1 MKKLFSV
8 VCPCLLFLFVM
19 AVVTQNACKP
29 APSGEMPITTKSKEA
44 RKLFVEGRDQL
55 EFYHIDK
62 ANDLFKRALALDP
75 DFALA
80 QLYHGASAVDT
91 ADLQAGLAKA
101 VTLASGASEGERKL
115 IAWVQAGNLENDAT
129 KAMGICRELA
139 ALYPKD
145 ARVQAYLAGSYAAL
159 QDDANRLAALE
170 RAIALNDR
178 YAPAHEALGY
188 FHRDRSKDFGKAEA
202 AFREYARLRPG
213 EANSHDILGDLY
225 MKIGRFED
233 AIGAYEEA
241 VRMDPTFYYSQQKI
255 GSSLY
260 LLGRYV
266 EGRAAFMKAMEMPVR
281 SSIKVYDQEGVMR
294 GYIYEG
300 DYARGLEAADEG
312 IRMAPG
318 LGVPEEATLLML
330 VKAYTY
336 KDLGDLD
343 KADACVD
350 ECMKALESSD
360 LPAFLKDDQMATA
373 TKLRS
378 RVAADRK
385 DFEKAMAAAESFRTQ
400 VEAMNNPALKKET
413 NWLLG
418 YIAMAQGEPARAVE
432 LYGPADA
439 IDGSVDLYS
448 LGLAKE
454 LSGDAAGAAE
464 VYKKVVDMNMDSVWY
479 AFVRGKAV
487 AKLK

>member
-1 MKKLFSV
+1 MKKLVSV
-8 VCPCLLFLFVM
+8 VCTCLLFLFVM
-19 AVVTQNACKP
+19 VVVTHNACKP
-29 APSGEMPITTKSKEA
+29 APSGEVPITTKSKEA

-55 EFYHIDK
+55 ELYHIDK

-75 DFALA
+75 GFALA
-80 QLYHGASAVDT
+80 QLYYGASAVDT
-91 ADLQAGLAKA
+91 ADLKAGLAKA
-101 VTLASGASEGERKL
+101 VTLASGASEGERML
-115 IAWVQAGNLENDAT
+115 VAWVQAGNLENDAA
-129 KAMGICRELA
+129 KAVGICRELA

-145 ARVQAYLAGSYAAL
+145 PRVQAYLAGSYGSI
-159 QDDANRLAALE
+159 QDDADQLAALE
-170 RAIALNDR
+170 MAIAIDPR
-178 YAPAHEALGY
+178 YAPAHEVLGY
-188 FHRDRSKDFGKAEA
+188 YHRDRTKDFGKAEA
-202 AFREYARLRPG
+202 AFREYARLLPR

-225 MKIGRFED
+225 MKMGRFED

-241 VRMDPTFYYSQQKI
+241 VRTDPTFYASQMKI
-255 GSSLY
+255 GSSLF
-260 LLGRYV
+260 LLGRYE
-266 EGRAAFMKAMEMPVR
+266 EGRAAHRKAMGMPVR
-281 SSIKVYDQEGVMR
+281 SSVKVYGQEGVMR

-300 DYARGLEAADEG
+300 DYARALEAADEA

-318 LGVPEEATLLML
+318 LGVPEEATLMML
-330 VKAYTY
+330 VKAYIY

-343 KADACVD
+343 RAEACVGD
-350 ECMKALESSD
+350 CLTALESSD
-360 LPAFLKDDQMATA
+360 LTAYQKDDQMATA

-385 DFEKAMAAAESFRTQ
+385 DFEKALAAAESFRSQ
-400 VEAMNNPALKKET
+400 LEAMNNPSLKKET
-413 NWLLG
+413 NWLQG
-418 YIAMAQGEPARAVE
+418 YIAMAQGEWARAVE

-464 VYKKVVDMNMDSVWY
+464 VYRKVVDMNVDSAWY
-479 AFVRGKAV
+479 AFVRGKAI